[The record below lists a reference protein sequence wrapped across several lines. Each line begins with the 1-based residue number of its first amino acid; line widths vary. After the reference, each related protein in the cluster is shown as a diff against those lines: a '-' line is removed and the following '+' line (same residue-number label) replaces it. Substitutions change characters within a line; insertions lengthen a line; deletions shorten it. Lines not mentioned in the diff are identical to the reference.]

1 VQVPY
6 KVEAHLAAGEAAA
19 LAVVGIGDGLWV
31 RRKRWYA
38 LLPPPASSPPS
49 SSCSVPTLSPAPP
62 LPAAELLMPLLLL
75 GAEAEAEA
83 TEVNDTSPSPP
94 GDPTYPLNA
103 SAAADVAAATS
114 GACSAAAAMA
124 AARAGPAELL
134 GPRAASN
141 IAARSG
147 RVDGATPW
155 GHVAAMA
162 AAAGTIGVAPT
173 IGSAV
178 VVDDVR

>member
-1 VQVPY
+1 M
-6 KVEAHLAAGEAAA
+6 
-19 LAVVGIGDGLWV
+19 WV

-38 LLPPPASSPPS
+38 LLPPPPVSSPPS

-62 LPAAELLMPLLLL
+62 LPAAELLMPLLRL

-83 TEVNDTSPSPP
+83 TEVNETSPSPP

-124 AARAGPAELL
+124 AAKAGPAELL
-134 GPRAASN
+134 GPRAASKA
-141 IAARSG
+141 AARSG
-147 RVDGATPW
+147 RLDGATPW

-162 AAAGTIGVAPT
+162 AVAGTIGVAPM

-178 VVDDVR
+178 VADDVR